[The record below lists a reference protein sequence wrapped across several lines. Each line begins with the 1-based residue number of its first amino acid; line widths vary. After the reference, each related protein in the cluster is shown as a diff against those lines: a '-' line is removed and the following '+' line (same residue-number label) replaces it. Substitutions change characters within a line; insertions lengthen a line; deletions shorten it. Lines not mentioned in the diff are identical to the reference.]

1 MYAAPKSLK
10 LLIKKYAKADALGSA
25 DDARTL
31 IYIELIFHLAI
42 RLGLGFE
49 PLKVGWALL
58 SRIPLHDVRLDNLSS
73 EQRRMWANAAQI
85 IPLSSSAVWQ
95 QTLVRYV
102 QDVPAETRMYDIPT
116 LERLD
121 EITIGECRKP
131 VLTHDHALREAEY
144 ETILSDVLPFEQ
156 RRRHET
162 QVGKSYRVVIK
173 AEGKVQFGR
182 VRITK
187 ETQPQPVR
195 QHWFDGPRP
204 RTVIHLRLHELL
216 PTAEYLDSVE
226 RQRGARIHWVDDLQ
240 KIRLRRSVIEDR
252 QVVALTSD
260 ETADMN
266 TGEGL
271 LLEGMTHLPGMVSA
285 GKTTLAKLIIA
296 HSLLNDMDVRITFVV
311 GDSQTAISTA
321 HQINGWFFD
330 DPAGEDVLAVQ
341 LMGASQRAVHWKRLA
356 ASNEYK
362 QCVAEGRPH
371 WGERWLIPVCLI
383 EPHIRWEGD
392 ADVQI
397 PLGSEPCEGFVDDSR
412 TAKGKRRSRPESCVC
427 PLTNIC
433 PSKQVYRDM
442 PKARV
447 WITTPG
453 ALSQASLPLYWDRR
467 IVKIGELVYEQSD
480 LVILDEVE
488 TIVDWFDKTY
498 ARTEALTNGKDGLL
512 DKLDL
517 QIAQFWLNN
526 RRLTTDQRR
535 WILAVRE
542 SLKALTGV
550 LSAVDDPKQKREVR
564 QWVSKGY
571 FSPNQLA
578 YRLARRLAG
587 LKEWDDSSLPAEI
600 KREHDQQA
608 NEAFKPF
615 NDLLNNFVDPLRRTP
630 DETPEATTALAGIMQ
645 AINNLADNVADI
657 DIFGQC
663 KAWITAWH
671 PDIEARLA
679 ALKQKLEGSEFEPD
693 HNYAFKLLDR
703 SADDLARRLQF
714 FLMVAL
720 LDRHIH
726 IVTEEWHNKPETL
739 DVAQP
744 FSRIPRSMRSIL
756 PLPLTGRQYGFV
768 FPTGRGKPDV
778 DSANHLSLFAYTNIG
793 RSYLLNFHRLLQDF
807 DGQPG
812 PHVLA
817 LSGTSYLPD
826 STTFHVDVVPK
837 GILMPAEQ
845 VEQALEQSEFV
856 WQPFNYKGK
865 PIFISGRS
873 NKENQLKQLTL
884 AMLEHSART
893 GGFVGAI
900 LDRIESNARD
910 ERTRYLWADRSR
922 VLVLTNSYKQAKKVA
937 ETLRDKW
944 RYAAE
949 TIYELK
955 RGTPEEDYE
964 VEFVQPGK
972 RELQR
977 MDIEGFART
986 DGRILVAP
994 AQSIGR
1000 GFNILNQDGRAAFGA
1015 VLFLTRPM
1023 NPPHDRAAMSQELNR
1038 LALEWAADET
1048 FTAWQ
1053 HDTLYK
1059 KAKAARE
1066 AAEAARRLMEYR
1078 KGYIEMDDDAAL
1090 GIYPRRDLAATS
1102 AGRVIQA
1109 VGRLVRGGVPFY
1121 AYFIDA
1127 SWSPEFANSGNTAGI
1142 EPAETS
1148 LLTAMIDVLN
1158 EYAGTPIGEALYGGL
1173 SDVLHATIN
1182 RDSN

>member
-1 MYAAPKSLK
+1 MYAAPESLK
-10 LLIKKYAKADALGSA
+10 ILIKSFADALGSTDA
-25 DDARTL
+25 ARTL
-31 IYIELIFHLAI
+31 IHVEMTFHLAI
-42 RLGLGFE
+42 RLGLNFE
-49 PLKVGWALL
+49 PLTVGWALL
-58 SRIPLHDVRLDNLSS
+58 SRIPLHDVRLDRLSN

-85 IPLSSSAVWQ
+85 IPLSSRAVWQ
-95 QTLVRYV
+95 RTLAQYV
-102 QDVPAETRMYDIPT
+102 QSIPTDIRMYEIPT

-121 EITIGECRKP
+121 EITLEECRKSN
-131 VLTHDHALREAEY
+131 THDHTLREAEY
-144 ETILSDVLPFEQ
+144 EAILSNVLPFEQ
-156 RRRHET
+156 RGRHET
-162 QVGKSYRVVIK
+162 QVGKSYRVVVK
-173 AEGKVQFGR
+173 AKGKVQVGH
-182 VRITK
+182 VSITE
-187 ETQPQPVR
+187 ETKAQPVPPV
-195 QHWFDGPRP
+195 WFDRPRP
-204 RTVIHLRLHELL
+204 RTIVHLRLHELM

-226 RQRGARIHWVDDLQ
+226 QQCGARIHWVNDLR
-240 KIRLRRSVIEDR
+240 KIRLRLTVMQDGN
-252 QVVALTSD
+252 VVALTSD
-260 ETADMN
+260 ETADMDW
-266 TGEGL
+266 GEGL
-271 LLEGMTHLPGMVSA
+271 SLEGMTHLPGMVSA
-285 GKTTLAKLIIA
+285 GKTTLAKLLIA
-296 HSLLNDMDVRITFVV
+296 HCLLNDLDVRITFVV

-321 HQINGWFFD
+321 HQINNWFYD
-330 DPAGEDVLAVQ
+330 DPAGDSVVAVP

-362 QCVAEGRPH
+362 QCIAEGRPH
-371 WGERWLIPVCLI
+371 WGERWLMPVCPI
-383 EPHIRWEGD
+383 ESHIQWEGD

-397 PLGSEPCEGFVDDSR
+397 PLGSEPCERFTTES
-412 TAKGKRRSRPESCVC
+412 RRSKGQKRGQRCVC

-433 PSKQVYRDM
+433 PAKQAYRDM
-442 PKARV
+442 PQAKV

-453 ALSQASLPLYWDRR
+453 ALSQASLPLYWDTR
-467 IVKIGELVYEQSD
+467 IAKIGELLYEQSD

-498 ARTEALTNGKDGLL
+498 ACTEPLTNGKDGLL

-587 LKEWDDSSLPAEI
+587 LTEWDESSLPAAI
-600 KREHDQQA
+600 KRERDQQS
-608 NEAFKPF
+608 NEAFTSF
-615 NDLLNNFVDPLRRTP
+615 NELLNNLLDPLRRSQ
-630 DETPEATTALAGIMQ
+630 DETPNAATALASIMQ
-645 AINNLADNVADI
+645 AINNLADNVADN
-657 DIFGQC
+657 DIFVQC
-663 KAWITAWH
+663 KAWVTTWH
-671 PDIEARLA
+671 PDIEMRLA
-679 ALKQKLEGSEFEPD
+679 SLKEQLEKSEFD
-693 HNYAFKLLDR
+693 SDRSYARNLLDR
-703 SADDLARRLQF
+703 SADDVARRLQF

-726 IVTEEWHNKPETL
+726 IVTEEWYNKPETL
-739 DVAQP
+739 DAVQP
-744 FSRIPRSMRSIL
+744 FSRIPHSMRSIL

-768 FPTGRGKPDV
+768 FPTGRGQPDAE
-778 DSANHLSLFAYTNIG
+778 SANYLSLFAYTNIG

-826 STTFHVDVVPK
+826 STTFHVDLLPK
-837 GILMPAEQ
+837 GVLMPAEQ
-845 VEQALEQSEFV
+845 VGDALEQSEFI
-856 WQPFNYKGK
+856 WQPFYHNGK
-865 PIFISGRS
+865 PIFISGRK
-873 NKENQLKQLTL
+873 NKQKQLRQLTK
-884 AMLEHSART
+884 AMLQHGACT
-893 GGFVGAI
+893 GGFIGAI
-900 LDRIESNARD
+900 LDRIDKNAQD
-910 ERTRYLWADRSR
+910 ERTGYLWADRSR
-922 VLVLTNSYKQAKKVA
+922 VLLLTNSYKQSEQVTI
-937 ETLRDKW
+937 TLRDGW
-944 RYAAE
+944 RAAAE

-955 RGTPEEDYE
+955 HGTQEEDYE
-964 VEFVQPGK
+964 VEFAQPGK
-972 RELQR
+972 LQLQR

-986 DGRILVAP
+986 GGRILVAP

-1000 GFNILNQDGRAAFGA
+1000 GFNILNPDGRAAFGA

-1023 NPPHDRAAMSQELNR
+1023 NQPHDRAAMSQELNR
-1038 LALEWAADET
+1038 LALTWAADET
-1048 FTAWQ
+1048 FSAWQ
-1053 HDTLYK
+1053 HDSIYK

-1066 AAEAARRLMEYR
+1066 SAEAARRLMEYR
-1078 KGYIEMDDDAAL
+1078 RGYVEMEDDPVL

-1121 AYFIDA
+1121 AYFMDA
-1127 SWSPEFANSGNTAGI
+1127 SWSPEFARSGSVSDI

-1148 LLTAMIDVLN
+1148 LLTAMINILS

-1173 SDVLHATIN
+1173 SATLHATIN